1 MEPAKDMKKQIGDEG
16 REKKKTMD
24 DVGKTAEEGGDM
36 GKEMGDEARESAE
49 DMGEEMGDEAGEN
62 LPTDELGDEV
72 ENAEDHVQYDL
83 SILDGLEVQ
92 EGGKL
97 FDSDGNLI
105 GEVAEGNPEDL
116 VGETVNAE
124 GEIIDEDGDLIGV
137 VSLVQQHLGAEE
149 EEGIETPTAKEGL
162 DEKEGVPQADMG
174 EAEDEAG
181 GIDLPSA
188 GDEAAEKT
196 QEEAPKPEEGIT
208 GDEQAAGE
216 VGGALPEEK
225 PEIEKP
231 EVEGEA
237 EALEEQKPPEVE
249 GALPDISTLEGLKCN
264 KLGSIVNADGTA
276 VGELIEGNAK
286 KLARDGCQLDAQGQF
301 WDNQGH
307 VIGKAKVIP
316 VEEEEQGPFADS
328 GDIYVAEDGLVKDE
342 GGRTVGKVVEGDAKK
357 LIGRAVDDD
366 GDILDK
372 RGNVIGKAEPYE
384 EPEPEEEPEEEEE
397 GEDFSALEGLTVNK
411 LGNILDNNGVIVGR
425 IAEGNPK
432 KMAGKKVDANGQ
444 IWSDAGK
451 VIGQAELI
459 PADEREKPE
468 GAFYGFEGVTVGDEG
483 TVVDPSGEV
492 IGRLVEGDA
501 ERLKGRAVDEDG
513 EIIDKLGNVIGRA
526 ERWKPEEE
534 PEPELSPEELE
545 KQRKEKEDEDLAK
558 KMSAIV
564 QRTLDS
570 VGPICRQIMQ
580 HIEKANQT
588 PKDELDEEELVK
600 QVKPLIEEA
609 ANALQECKG
618 ALRAL
623 DPDGRIAETAKARS
637 ATHEATPAE
646 QHLADL
652 LKELTQTVVETI
664 DNGRRLIADMP
675 HAKKELN
682 PLWALLSEPLFQI
695 IAAVGLLLSGVLG
708 LVSRLLDGLGLGG
721 ILRGLLGNLGL
732 DKLLE
737 GFGLGTVT
745 EALGFEGKK

>member
-1 MEPAKDMKKQIGDEG
+1 MEPAKDMKRQIGDEG
-16 REKKKTMD
+16 REKKKAVD
-24 DVGKTAEEGGDM
+24 DVGEKAEEAGDM
-36 GKEMGDEARESAE
+36 GEQMEDEAREGAE
-49 DMGEEMGDEAGEN
+49 DMGEQMGDEATEEM
-62 LPTDELGDEV
+62 PTDEVQDEV

-92 EGGKL
+92 EGGKI

-137 VSLVQQHLGAEE
+137 VSLVQKHLEAEE
-149 EEGIETPTAKEGL
+149 EEGAETPTAKEGL
-162 DEKEGVPQADMG
+162 GEEGVPQPDMG
-174 EAEDEAG
+174 EAEDEGEAG
-181 GIDLPSA
+181 GIDLPAA

-208 GDEQAAGE
+208 GDEQAADE
-216 VGGALPEEK
+216 VGGALPEET
-225 PEIEKP
+225 PGVEKP
-231 EVEGEA
+231 EMEGEG

-286 KLARDGCQLDAQGQF
+286 KLARDECQLDAQGQF

-328 GDIYVAEDGLVKDE
+328 GDIYVAEDGIVKDE
-342 GGRTVGKVVEGDAKK
+342 GGRVVGKVIEGDAKK

-384 EPEPEEEPEEEEE
+384 EPEPEEEAEEEEE
-397 GEDFSALEGLTVNK
+397 AEDLSALEGLTVNK

-468 GAFYGFEGVTVGDEG
+468 GAFYGFEGLTVGDEG

-545 KQRKEKEDEDLAK
+545 KQRKEKEDEELAK

-580 HIEKANQT
+580 VTT
-588 PKDELDEEELVK
+588 PSINILCSVD
-600 QVKPLIEEA
+600 
-609 ANALQECKG
+609 
-618 ALRAL
+618 
-623 DPDGRIAETAKARS
+623 
-637 ATHEATPAE
+637 
-646 QHLADL
+646 
-652 LKELTQTVVETI
+652 TVY
-664 DNGRRLIADMP
+664 
-675 HAKKELN
+675 
-682 PLWALLSEPLFQI
+682 
-695 IAAVGLLLSGVLG
+695 
-708 LVSRLLDGLGLGG
+708 
-721 ILRGLLGNLGL
+721 
-732 DKLLE
+732 
-737 GFGLGTVT
+737 
-745 EALGFEGKK
+745 

>member
-1 MEPAKDMKKQIGDEG
+1 
-16 REKKKTMD
+16 
-24 DVGKTAEEGGDM
+24 
-36 GKEMGDEARESAE
+36 
-49 DMGEEMGDEAGEN
+49 
-62 LPTDELGDEV
+62 
-72 ENAEDHVQYDL
+72 VQYDL

-468 GAFYGFEGVTVGDEG
+468 GAFYGFEGLTVGDEG

-580 HIEKANQT
+580 AST
-588 PKDELDEEELVK
+588 PFLDHFCSV
-600 QVKPLIEEA
+600 
-609 ANALQECKG
+609 
-618 ALRAL
+618 
-623 DPDGRIAETAKARS
+623 D
-637 ATHEATPAE
+637 
-646 QHLADL
+646 
-652 LKELTQTVVETI
+652 
-664 DNGRRLIADMP
+664 
-675 HAKKELN
+675 
-682 PLWALLSEPLFQI
+682 
-695 IAAVGLLLSGVLG
+695 AVY
-708 LVSRLLDGLGLGG
+708 
-721 ILRGLLGNLGL
+721 
-732 DKLLE
+732 
-737 GFGLGTVT
+737 
-745 EALGFEGKK
+745 